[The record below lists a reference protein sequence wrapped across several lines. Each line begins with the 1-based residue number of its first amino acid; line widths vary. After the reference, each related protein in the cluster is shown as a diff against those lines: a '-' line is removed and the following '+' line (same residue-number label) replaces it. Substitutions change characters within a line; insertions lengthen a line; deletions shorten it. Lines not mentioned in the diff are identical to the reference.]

1 MENILY
7 NINDKYDSF
16 SKMHRKLADYILD
29 NSERAILMPISELAK
44 ESLVSE
50 ATIVRF
56 TYRLGF
62 SGYKEFQKA
71 LLDSIKYTLT
81 TIQRLDVSRE
91 LSENKLIH
99 TQVNRDVNDI
109 NTTFS
114 NLDPLIIIDAA
125 KLIDESKRIFIFG
138 LRTSNILS
146 QYLTHYLRM
155 MGFDVILIEST
166 LTEPYE
172 YLIDMTNEDVLIC
185 ISYPRY
191 SQKTIQNIKFVFDK
205 GYKIISITDSET
217 SPVYEFSNIALIA
230 RSSMNSFIDSLVSPL
245 VLINT
250 LVLAI
255 SAVTSRDVEEYF
267 RELEDFWDK
276 NETYEKI

>member
-7 NINDKYDSF
+7 LINEKYDTF
-16 SKMHRKLADYILD
+16 SKMHRKLADYVLD
-29 NSERAILMPISELAK
+29 NSEKAILMPISELAQ
-44 ESLVSE
+44 ESNVSE

-56 TYRLGF
+56 TYKLGY

-81 TIQRLDVSRE
+81 TLQRLDVSRE
-91 LSENKLIH
+91 LSENTLIH
-99 TQVNRDVNDI
+99 SQVNSDVNDI

-114 NLDPLIIIDAA
+114 NLDPLTIINAA
-125 KLIDESKRIFIFG
+125 KLIDNSKRIYIFG
-138 LRTSNILS
+138 LRTSNILT
-146 QYLTHYLRM
+146 QYLAHYMRM

-166 LTEPYE
+166 MMEPYE
-172 YLIDMTNEDVLIC
+172 YLVNMTDDDVLIC

-191 SQKTIQNIKFVFDK
+191 SQRTIQNAKFVYNK
-205 GYKIISITDSET
+205 GYKIISITDSES
-217 SPVYEFSNIALIA
+217 SPIYEYSDISLIA
-230 RSSMNSFIDSLVSPL
+230 RSSMNTFIDSLVSPL

-255 SAVTSRDVEEYF
+255 SAITSRDVKASF
-267 RELEDFWDK
+267 KELEDFWDK
-276 NETYEKI
+276 NKTYERI

>member
-7 NINDKYDSF
+7 LINDKYDTF

-29 NSERAILMPISELAK
+29 NSEKAILMPISELAD
-44 ESLVSE
+44 ESNVSE

-56 TYRLGF
+56 TYKLGY

-81 TIQRLDVSRE
+81 TLQRLDVSRE

-99 TQVNRDVNDI
+99 TQVNSDVNDI

-114 NLDPLIIIDAA
+114 NLDPLIIIEAA
-125 KLIDESKRIFIFG
+125 KLIDKSKRIFIFG
-138 LRTSNILS
+138 LRTSNVLS
-146 QYLTHYLRM
+146 QYLGHYLRM
-155 MGFDVILIEST
+155 MGFEVILIEST

-172 YLIDMTNEDVLIC
+172 YLINMNKEDVLIC
-185 ISYPRY
+185 VSYPRY
-191 SQKTIQNIKFVFDK
+191 SQKTIQNIKFVYDK

-217 SPVYEFSNIALIA
+217 SPVYEYSYISLIA

-255 SAVTSRDVEEYF
+255 SAITSRNVKESF
-267 RELEDFWDK
+267 RELEEFWDINK
-276 NETYEKI
+276 TYEKI

>member
-7 NINDKYDSF
+7 LINEKYDTF

-29 NSERAILMPISELAK
+29 NSEKAILMPISELAA
-44 ESLVSE
+44 ESNVSE

-56 TYRLGF
+56 TYKLGYA
-62 SGYKEFQKA
+62 GYKEFQKA
-71 LLDSIKYTLT
+71 LLDSIKYTLS

-91 LSENKLIH
+91 LGENKLIH
-99 TQVNRDVNDI
+99 SQVNSDVNDI

-114 NLDPLIIIDAA
+114 TLDPVIIANAA
-125 KLIDESKRIFIFG
+125 KLIDKSKRIFILG

-146 QYLTHYLRM
+146 HYLGHYLRL
-155 MGFDVILIEST
+155 MGFDVVLIEST
-166 LTEPYE
+166 LMEPYE
-172 YLIDMTNEDVLIC
+172 YLVGMNNDDVLIC

-191 SQKTIQNIKFVFDK
+191 SQRTIQNVKYIFEK
-205 GYKIISITDSET
+205 GYRIISITDSES
-217 SPVYEFSNIALIA
+217 SPIYKYSQISLIA
-230 RSSMNSFIDSLVSPL
+230 RSSMNTFIDSLVSPL

-255 SAVTSRDVEEYF
+255 SGVTTRNVKESF
-267 RELEDFWDK
+267 TELEEFWDK
-276 NETYEKI
+276 SKTYEKI